1 MQGEEVC
8 SQVMVPERKKQL
20 ILPRRSLMGD
30 RTLGGSPGRKVRAFQ
45 AERKEGRKVTL
56 QAEGTAFVEGY

>member
-8 SQVMVPERKKQL
+8 SRVMVPERNKQL
-20 ILPRRSLMGD
+20 ILPRRSLIGD
-30 RTLGGSPGRKVRAFQ
+30 ITLGGSAGRKVRASQ

-56 QAEGTAFVEGY
+56 EAEGTAFVKG